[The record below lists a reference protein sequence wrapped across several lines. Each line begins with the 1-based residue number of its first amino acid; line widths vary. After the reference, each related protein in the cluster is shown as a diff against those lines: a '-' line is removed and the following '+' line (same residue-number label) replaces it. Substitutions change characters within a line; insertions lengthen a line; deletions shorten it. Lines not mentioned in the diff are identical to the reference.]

1 MQPWWYSDRSCRDRR
16 YTWFRIRFLGLI
28 WLSLAVHV
36 SHAADAMITGHEKQ
50 SYFVAG
56 QDIQRW
62 VDPQLVVL
70 PSFSSMDNIKA
81 LGKASGVSYAIVH
94 SDVYPAFAELTRHDP
109 DADVRRWAQA
119 LISQL
124 RVIVPLYDEDIYF
137 IVNRHA
143 HARTLA
149 DIGQSRFFLGATGS
163 DTWLTARRIYQA
175 FFQQPPRTAD
185 ADSAFDEPS
194 VGGEPNVSSLAL
206 AQLARGD
213 SSRFDV
219 VVVIGL
225 RSAEFLQHLDPEL
238 RILGLPKHDGRLL
251 PLLNQYHLGFL
262 SARVIPNIQG
272 DTPILTVPSYLVT
285 EQFRNPVRNERV
297 RDFAEL
303 LCEHVDRLLA
313 TRHAAWLT
321 MAWSPSF
328 PQLPSLVRGWQYSE
342 LTSPIINHCM
352 QQRAQS
358 PTAMRAFSQD

>member
-1 MQPWWYSDRSCRDRR
+1 MYRHNWRR
-16 YTWFRIRFLGLI
+16 IPFLGLI
-28 WLSLAVHV
+28 WLSLTVSV
-36 SHAADAMITGHEKQ
+36 SHAADGIITGHEQQ

-56 QDIQRW
+56 QDIQHW
-62 VDPQLVVL
+62 VDPQLAVL

-94 SDVYPAFAELTRHDP
+94 SDVYPAFAELAHHDP
-109 DADVRRWAQA
+109 DIEVRNWAQA
-119 LISQL
+119 LIGQL

-149 DIGQSRFFLGATGS
+149 DIGHSRLFLGTPGS
-163 DTWLTARRIYQA
+163 DTWLTARRIYQT
-175 FFQQPPRTAD
+175 FFQQSPTTVD
-185 ADSAFDEPS
+185 ADGAFDVPPAGQEPDIL
-194 VGGEPNVSSLAL
+194 SLAL
-206 AQLARGD
+206 EQLARGD
-213 SSRFDV
+213 TSRFDV

-225 RSAEFLQHLDPEL
+225 RSANFLQHLDPEL

-262 SARVIPNIQG
+262 SARVIPNVG
-272 DTPILTVPSYLVT
+272 ADTSILTVPSYLVT

-297 RDFAEL
+297 RDFATS

-313 TRHAAWLT
+313 THHAAWLT

-328 PQLPSLVRGWQYSE
+328 PQLPSLVHGWEYSE

-352 QQRAQS
+352 QQRAQAS
-358 PTAMRAFSQD
+358 TAMRALSQD